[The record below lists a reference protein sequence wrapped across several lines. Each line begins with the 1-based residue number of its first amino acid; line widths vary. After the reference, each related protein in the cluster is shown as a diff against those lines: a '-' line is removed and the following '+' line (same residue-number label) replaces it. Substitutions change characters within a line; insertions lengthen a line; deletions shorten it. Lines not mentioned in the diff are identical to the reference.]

1 MQNLRLDVV
10 GMTCQSCANRIEKVL
25 SKDKDVKSVNV
36 NLLQN
41 QAYLEVEDDYDI
53 DEIVSRIEKAGYEV
67 PKESL
72 DFRIEGMSCQACSDR
87 IEKVL
92 KRAGFENVSINLLQ
106 NTGRVYGYAGTLN
119 KDHIKSLV
127 EKAGYKAFFDLNDK
141 EKVKD
146 ANVREYEKLKR
157 DLIIS
162 AIFTLPLFASMF
174 FHMAGVHT
182 FISNPYFQLVLASF
196 VQFFIG
202 RRFYVNAYK
211 SLRGGG
217 ANMDVLVAMGTSA
230 AYLYSVYH
238 VLTGNRQL
246 YFESSAMIITLVL
259 MGKFFEARA
268 KARTTDAIDKLM
280 NLQAKKATL
289 IRNGKTELVDIEEVV
304 KGDIVL
310 VKPGEKI
317 PLDGV
322 ISKGSSTVDESMV
335 TGEPIPNDKK
345 VGDSVIGATIN
356 KNGSFEFEVTRTGN
370 ETMLSQIV
378 KLVEDA
384 QAEKAPVQ
392 KLADIVS
399 SIFVPSVIIVAA
411 ITFIATYIFKG
422 QVEQAL
428 LNAVSVLVIA
438 CPCSLGLAT
447 PTAIMVGTGRGAEL
461 GILIKNAEVIES
473 AEKLDTVVFDKTG
486 TITKGKPELID
497 LFTDEDK
504 DEILKVAASIERY
517 SEHPLGQAVV
527 DSLKKEDED
536 FYPVD
541 DFKSLTA
548 RGVSGKIRGSSYLI
562 GNKKLMEENGVAV
575 NYTGVSGEVS
585 ASTALYLAKD
595 GKYLG
600 SLFVADSI
608 KDESKEAVKDLENLN
623 IDTYMITGDSKEAAD
638 YMASLVGINKV
649 IAEVIPQ
656 EKAKKIEELK
666 EEGHKVG
673 MVGDGINDAPA
684 LASSNIGFAMG
695 NGTDIAIEASD
706 ITIINGNIKRV
717 PTAIKLSQ
725 RVMKTIRQNL
735 FWAFFYNVIGIPIAA
750 FGYLNPMIAGAAMA
764 FSSVTVVT
772 NSLRIK
778 NFKE

>member
-1 MQNLRLDVV
+1 MQKLSLDVV

-25 SKDKDVKSVNV
+25 SKDEDVKSVNV

-41 QAYLEVEDDYDI
+41 QAYIELEDDYDL
-53 DEIVSRIEKAGYEV
+53 DNLVARIKKAGYEV
-67 PKESL
+67 PEENL

-92 KRAGFENVSINLLQ
+92 KKAGYKNVNINLLQ
-106 NTGRVYGYAGTLN
+106 NTGRVSGYSGTIDKN
-119 KDHIKSLV
+119 KVKALV
-127 EKAGYKAFFDLNDK
+127 EKAGYKAFFDLEDK

-146 ANVREYEKLKR
+146 ANLREYEKLRR

-162 AIFTLPLFASMF
+162 AIFTIPLFASMF

-182 FISNPYFQLVLASF
+182 LINNPYLQLILATF

-238 VLTGNRQL
+238 VIIGNDYL
-246 YFESSAMIITLVL
+246 YFESSAMIISLVL

-268 KARTTDAIDKLM
+268 KARTTDAIDKLI
-280 NLQAKKATL
+280 NLQAKKATV
-289 IRNGKTELVDIEEVV
+289 IRDGKSELVDIEEVV
-304 KGDIVL
+304 EGDIVL

-317 PLDGV
+317 PVDG
-322 ISKGSSTVDESMV
+322 IIIKGSSTVDESMV
-335 TGEPIPNDKK
+335 TGEPLPNDKK
-345 VGDSVIGATIN
+345 KGDGVIGATIN
-356 KNGSFEFEVTRTGN
+356 KNGSFEFKVTKVGKD
-370 ETMLSQIV
+370 TMLSQIV
-378 KLVEDA
+378 HLVEDA
-384 QAEKAPVQ
+384 QAQKAPVQ
-392 KLADIVS
+392 KLADKVS
-399 SIFVPSVIIVAA
+399 SIFVPAVIIAA
-411 ITFIATYIFKG
+411 VITFVITYFVK
-422 QVEQAL
+422 VHFDQAL
-428 LNAVSVLVIA
+428 LNSVSVLVIA

-473 AEKLDTVVFDKTG
+473 AEKLDTIVFDKTG
-486 TITKGKPELID
+486 TITKGKAELVDIMTDFDESELI
-497 LFTDEDK
+497 K
-504 DEILKVAASIERY
+504 IVASIERY
-517 SEHPLGQAVV
+517 SEHPLGLAIV
-527 DSLKKEDED
+527 DKFEKTGED
-536 FYPVD
+536 FYQVD

-548 RGVSGKIRGSSYLI
+548 KGVSGRIVNENYLI
-562 GNKKLMEENGVAV
+562 GNRKLMEENGIEIKNDLSSLENQGKTSLNVAK
-575 NYTGVSGEVS
+575 NKEYI
-585 ASTALYLAKD
+585 
-595 GKYLG
+595 G

-608 KDESKEAVKDLENLN
+608 KEESKEAIEDLKKFGIES
-623 IDTYMITGDSKEAAD
+623 YMITGDSKNPAKFIAD
-638 YMASLVGINKV
+638 IAGIDKL

-656 EKAKKIEELK
+656 EKADKIEELK
-666 EEGHKVG
+666 KKGHKVG

-684 LASSNIGFAMG
+684 LARANIAFAMG
-695 NGTDIAIEASD
+695 NGTDIAIETSD
-706 ITIINGNIKRV
+706 ITIINGKIKKV
-717 PTAIKLSQ
+717 PTAIRLSQ

-750 FGYLNPMIAGAAMA
+750 FGYLNPMVASAAMA